1 MRQVFYLSHQFIQAM
16 ILDHLHNAHLYE
28 SMHPLFAKVF
38 EYLKKTDF
46 TVVENG
52 KYELAGED
60 LFAIVN
66 SYYTEPREVRKWEA
80 HRKYIDI
87 QYMVSGTEEMAVA
100 PLHTMKIIQ
109 PYQQEN
115 DYALFEGPGDT
126 ITVSAGFFTIFYPT
140 DVHMPNL
147 IHQQTCHVKKVVLKV
162 RVEENTLL
170 KLCFAS
176 NNKYKLEE
184 IRRVLSDPRVALYTL
199 EEMGIREELPENG
212 NTLEYNAWQKA
223 NHVYSMHGLNCF
235 ADDTGLEVEAL
246 GGEPGVYSAR
256 YAGEQATA
264 SMNVEK
270 LLNAMEGKS
279 NRNARFRT
287 VISLMMNATEYR
299 FEGIVN
305 GRIAESPKG
314 SGGFGYDPVFI
325 PEGENRT
332 FAEMSLDEKNKMSH
346 RARAIENMVRF
357 LKEDYLKN
365 N

>member
-1 MRQVFYLSHQFIQAM
+1 M
-16 ILDHLHNAHLYE
+16 ILDHLQNAHLYE
-28 SMHPLFAKVF
+28 SLHPLFNQAF
-38 EYLKKTDF
+38 DYLKNTDF
-46 TVVENG
+46 TALENG
-52 KYELAGED
+52 KYELAEDD

-66 SYYTEPREVRKWEA
+66 SYNTEPREARKWEA

-87 QYMVSGTEEMAVA
+87 QYIVSGTEEMAVA

-115 DYALFEGPGDT
+115 DYALFDGNGHT
-126 ITVSAGFFTIFYPT
+126 ITVPAGFFTIFYPT

-147 IHQQTCHVKKVVLKV
+147 IHHQPSHVKKVVLKV
-162 RVEENTLL
+162 RVEETTLL

-184 IRRVLSDPRVALYTL
+184 IRRLLNDSRVALYTL
-199 EEMGIREELPENG
+199 EEMGIREALPENG

-223 NHVYSMHGLNCF
+223 NHVYSLHGLNCF

-246 GGEPGVYSAR
+246 NGEPGVYSAR
-256 YAGEQATA
+256 YAGENATA
-264 SMNVEK
+264 SMNIEK
-270 LLNAMEGKS
+270 LLNAMQGKS
-279 NRNARFRT
+279 NRKARFRT

-314 SGGFGYDPVFI
+314 SNGFGYDPVFI
-325 PEGENRT
+325 PEGETRT
-332 FAEMSLDEKNKMSH
+332 FAEMSLDEKNKFSH
-346 RARAIENMVRF
+346 RAKAIENMVRF
-357 LKEDYLKN
+357 LKENYLKN
-365 N
+365 T